1 MPPRIAAIWCGV
13 LLLLA
18 GARSSPALAQ
28 AQPTSFP
35 AERGFI
41 RSRSFQM
48 PFNLPPG
55 DVTKVQ
61 SVKLYVRPA
70 NSRDWQLHA
79 TASPAQTR
87 YDPASRQQVG
97 SFDVRLDQ
105 DGAYEFAIMTVFTDG
120 ASDPPGVDALRP
132 EQTVT
137 VDTVPPD
144 IVLKP
149 MPSRKT
155 ADGSLIVGY
164 EWRVTD
170 EFLAKNTVRVEG
182 RWYDVPTWHTIDT
195 EPEGRREWTI
205 PAQRPME
212 VRVVAADK
220 AGNMGSRVIL
230 LGRSSG
236 GVAGQPTRSGGD
248 GPNLPQ
254 TNFRLVNSQ
263 TIQLRYRIHERPPSG
278 LDRLELWVTRL
289 GNKWERVE
297 QDFKVPDDSSETA
310 ELPYQATQDGTYGFT
325 IIAYSKAGIASRP
338 APKNNDPPQLW
349 VEVDTKPPTANLKT
363 VRLARPDD
371 SRTLLLE
378 WTAED
383 KNIEALPIIFEYAE
397 LDSAGNASP
406 NWKELT
412 PPLPNNGRYVCA
424 TPQLPPSAYQ
434 FRVRMH
440 VFDRA
445 GNVATIEHPTP
456 ISVDVMKP
464 QVEIFDV
471 NSTRSPTGSA
481 PAERGPSMSP
491 PGGSSPAPSLPPP
504 GGPSPAPSLP
514 PPGGDLLSQPPG
526 LP

>member
-1 MPPRIAAIWCGV
+1 MPLRIAAIRCGV

-18 GARSSPALAQ
+18 GAWPNFYPSRAQ
-28 AQPTSFP
+28 AQAPAVP

-41 RSRSFQM
+41 RSRNFQM

-61 SVKLYVRPA
+61 SVKLYVRSA
-70 NSRDWQLHA
+70 ASREWQLHA
-79 TASPAQTR
+79 TATTAQTR
-87 YDPASRQQVG
+87 YDPVSRQQVG

-105 DGAYEFAIMTVFTDG
+105 DGVYEFAIMTVFTDG
-120 ASDPPGVDALRP
+120 ASDPPGIDALRP
-132 EQTVT
+132 EQSVI
-137 VDTVPPD
+137 VDTVPPE

-149 MPSRKT
+149 MPTRKT
-155 ADGSLIVGY
+155 ADGSLVVGY

-170 EFLAKNTVRVEG
+170 DHLARNSVRVEG
-182 RWYDVPTWHTIDT
+182 RWYDVPTWHPIDT
-195 EPEGRREWTI
+195 ETEGRREWTI

-212 VRVVAADK
+212 VRVSAADK
-220 AGNMGSRVIL
+220 AGNVTSRSRL
-230 LGRSSG
+230 LGQQGSG
-236 GVAGQPTRSGGD
+236 SMTGQTGRAGGD
-248 GPNLPQ
+248 GPHLPQ

-263 TIQLRYRIHERPPSG
+263 TIQLKYRIHDRPPSG

-297 QDFKVPDDSSETA
+297 QEFKVPDDTSETA
-310 ELPYQATQDGTYGFT
+310 EIPYQTTQDGTYGFT
-325 IIAYSKAGIASRP
+325 IIAYSKAGIASRA

-349 VEVDTKPPTANLKT
+349 VEVDTKPPTATLKT

-371 SRTLLLE
+371 SRTLQLE

-412 PPLPNNGRYVCA
+412 PPLSNNGRYVCA
-424 TPQLPPSAYQ
+424 TPQLPPSSYQ

-445 GNVATIEHPTP
+445 GNVATIEHPSP
-456 ISVDVMKP
+456 VSVDVMKP

-471 NSTRSPTGSA
+471 NSTKTPSASSP
-481 PAERGPSMSP
+481 PERGPSLPSSGNSAGPPSLSP
-491 PGGSSPAPSLPPP
+491 PGT
-504 GGPSPAPSLP
+504 
-514 PPGGDLLSQPPG
+514 GDLQLSQPPG
-526 LP
+526 LPRH